1 MNVRENMTITD
12 VARHFL
18 GGWLRRRSELDEA
31 KEWVDRLSVKTSST
45 ESLIGSLSGGNQQ
58 KVMFAKALRLSPK
71 LLMLDEP
78 TQGIDIGAKEQI
90 HQLVDSA
97 AE

>member
-1 MNVRENMTITD
+1 
-12 VARHFL
+12 
-18 GGWLRRRSELDEA
+18 
-31 KEWVDRLSVKTSST
+31 
-45 ESLIGSLSGGNQQ
+45 
-58 KVMFAKALRLSPK
+58 MFAKALRLSPK

-97 AE
+97 AESGVATLVASTDTEELVRLCHRVIVLTDGRIRASLVGDQIATERIEHTQLESSRRTS